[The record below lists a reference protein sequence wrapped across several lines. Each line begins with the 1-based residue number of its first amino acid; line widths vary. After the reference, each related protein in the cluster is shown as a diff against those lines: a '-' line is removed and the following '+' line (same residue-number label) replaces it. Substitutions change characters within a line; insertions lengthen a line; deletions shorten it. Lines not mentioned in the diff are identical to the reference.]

1 MTTIEDLDFL
11 KTLFRRFVGRGVST
25 RGDEQALMRLSVTV
39 REMPDGSLTISV
51 CDHVGSVLDIG
62 WWSGAGV
69 LAEAWPR
76 TMLVIND
83 GLLRADR
90 RKLTSFVGRFL
101 LKHAVIDHAGTFV
114 KRGAA

>member
-1 MTTIEDLDFL
+1 MTIEDLSFL

-25 RGDEQALMRLSVTV
+25 KSDIEALMRLSVTV

-62 WWSGAGV
+62 WWSGPGV
-69 LAEAWPR
+69 LAQAWGR
-76 TMLVIND
+76 RMLVIND
-83 GLLRADR
+83 GLLRADQR
-90 RKLTSFVGRFL
+90 QLTRFVWRFL
-101 LKHAVIDHAGTFV
+101 MKHGVIDNAGTFT

>member
-1 MTTIEDLDFL
+1 MTSIQDVDFL

-25 RGDEQALMRLSVTV
+25 RGDVQALMRLFVTV

-62 WWSGAGV
+62 WWSGPSLV
-69 LAEAWPR
+69 SEAWPR
-76 TMLVIND
+76 RLLLIND

-90 RKLTSFVGRFL
+90 HQLTNFVRRFL
-101 LKHAVIDHAGTFV
+101 LKHGVIDPAGVLV